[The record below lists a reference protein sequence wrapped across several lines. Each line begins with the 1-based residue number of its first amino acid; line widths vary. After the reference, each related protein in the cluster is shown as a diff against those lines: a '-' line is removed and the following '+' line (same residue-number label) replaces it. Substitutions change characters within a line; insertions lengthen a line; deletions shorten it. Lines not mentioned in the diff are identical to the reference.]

1 MFTSQ
6 PQGKVETV
14 KTLYNDHVKKDILGR
29 PEPTPPTPPG
39 RTPLMSAAEAGHH
52 DVVEALLDRG
62 VDVNATDEENTT
74 ALMLASKNGM
84 SLVLLVGL
92 FYGGGVR
99 NLVC

>member
-6 PQGKVETV
+6 PQGKLETV
-14 KTLYNDHVKKDILGR
+14 KTLYNDHVKKGMLGR
-29 PEPTPPTPPG
+29 PEPTPPG

-52 DVVEALLDRG
+52 DVVEALLARG
-62 VDVNATDEENTT
+62 ADVNATDMEKTT

-84 SLVLLVGL
+84 SLGLLVGL